1 MLEQVLEGLGNALPP
16 GWLDR
21 GLKKV
26 NRLLF
31 RPTRISMA
39 TLSRIKSRE

>member
-1 MLEQVLEGLGNALPP
+1 MLKQVLERFGNSLPP

-31 RPTRISMA
+31 RPTRISLA